1 MQHDLFKNITNYE
14 LRYLK
19 GWIDLQK
26 SFEKVFSEKETK
38 GKVKADLKIK
48 LTEESNNF
56 LENLPLKL
64 FISGNFIRRLFE
76 QKNKYFNGSNIAKFI

>member
-26 SFEKVFSEKETK
+26 NFEKVFSEKETK

-56 LENLPLKL
+56 LGKFE
-64 FISGNFIRRLFE
+64 ISG
-76 QKNKYFNGSNIAKFI
+76 K